1 MHIIFEIIGLVFLA
15 AISIALL
22 GAVLLVF
29 GVVGLYQ
36 THSPVFLVPTVL
48 GLLLASALD

>member
-1 MHIIFEIIGLVFLA
+1 MHIIFEIIGFIFLA
-15 AISIALL
+15 VVSIALL

-36 THSPVFLVPTVL
+36 THDPIFLVPTVL
-48 GLLLASALD
+48 GLLFASALD